1 MKNEKDD
8 KYGQGAVQF
17 DVCFILNRFE
27 HGRQL

>member
-27 HGRQL
+27 HGHQL